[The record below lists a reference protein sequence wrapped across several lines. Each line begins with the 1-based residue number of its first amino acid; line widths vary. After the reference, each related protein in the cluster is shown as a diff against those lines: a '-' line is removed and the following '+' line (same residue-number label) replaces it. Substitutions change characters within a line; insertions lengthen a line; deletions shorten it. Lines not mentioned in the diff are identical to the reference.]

1 MAGLNLNQD
10 TVMIESARI
19 SLHPAGTGTRAVIRS
34 EMVWEMS
41 AE

>member
-10 TVMIESARI
+10 TEMIESARI
-19 SLHPAGTGTRAVIRS
+19 SLRPAGTGTRAVIKS
-34 EMVWEMS
+34 ETVSEMS